1 MAVAFLAICYTHPD
15 HSDAFSER
23 MRTAASGAAV
33 CSGCRP
39 SEEAQTSPFTIAH
52 EEGFDSR
59 FDERRTRPRRIF
71 WLTNVA
77 SSSSLDRRHI

>member
-52 EEGFDSR
+52 EEGDSR
-59 FDERRTRPRRIF
+59 FDERRTQPRRIF